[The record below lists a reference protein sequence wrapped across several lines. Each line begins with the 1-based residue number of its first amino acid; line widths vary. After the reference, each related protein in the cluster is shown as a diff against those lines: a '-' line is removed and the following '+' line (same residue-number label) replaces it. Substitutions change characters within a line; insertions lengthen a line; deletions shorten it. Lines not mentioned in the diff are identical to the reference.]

1 MLQISP
7 PARGAPLWR
16 LGFRPFFLGCA
27 AYACV
32 ALAMWLLA
40 LAGAPVWQPTGGWL
54 TWHLHEMPF
63 GFGVAAVAGFLL
75 TAVPNWTGARALS
88 GPPLATLF
96 LLWLVT
102 RLAWLG
108 SAPLAFCAVLELAF
122 LPLLAFAL
130 GRSLWRSRQRNN
142 YPLVGVLLLFALA
155 DGLAVAGQLAERAD
169 WQRQGAHAALWLL
182 AALSGIIGGRV
193 IPFFTQ
199 RGLGRAQAVPPL
211 KWLERPALAGLALLA
226 VLAAAGFDLQQR
238 PWMALPFALL
248 GMLHGIRLARWH
260 DARLW
265 RVPLLWS
272 LHLAYAWLVLAL
284 LGMAAWHLGLID
296 NGSAALH
303 ALTVGGLAGLILAMM
318 ARVSLGHSGRPLLP
332 PAGMRWAFVALN
344 AAAFARVLLPA
355 WAPQGAL
362 LLAGV
367 FWLVAFGLF
376 LLRYA
381 RWLCQPRVDG
391 LSG

>member
-1 MLQISP
+1 MLQISR
-7 PARGAPLWR
+7 PALGFPLWR

-32 ALAMWLLA
+32 ALGLWLLA
-40 LAGAPVWQPTGGWL
+40 LSGVPVWQPTGGWL
-54 TWHLHEMPF
+54 AWHLHEMPF

-75 TAVPNWTGARALS
+75 TAVPNWTGAQALS

-96 LLWLVT
+96 LLWLLT

-108 SAPLAFCAVLELAF
+108 GASLALCAVLELAF

-130 GRSLWRSRQRNN
+130 GRSLWRARQRNN

-155 DGLAVAGQLAERAD
+155 DGLAVAGQLLDRAD

-199 RGLGRAQAVPPL
+199 RGLGRTQAVPAL
-211 KWLERPALAGLALLA
+211 KWLERPALAGLAVLA
-226 VLAAAGFDLQQR
+226 VLAAAGLDLQPR
-238 PWMALPFALL
+238 AWMALPFGLV
-248 GMLHGIRLARWH
+248 GVLHGIRLSRWY
-260 DARLW
+260 DKGLW

-344 AAAFARVLLPA
+344 AAAFARVLLPT
-355 WAPQGAL
+355 WLPQGAL
-362 LLAGV
+362 VLAGLLWLLA
-367 FWLVAFGLF
+367 FGMF
-376 LLRYA
+376 LARYA
-381 RWLCQPRVDG
+381 GWLCQPRVDG

>member
-7 PARGAPLWR
+7 PARGVPLWR

-27 AYACV
+27 AYAC
-32 ALAMWLLA
+32 AGLAMWLLA

-75 TAVPNWTGARALS
+75 TAVPNWTGAQALS
-88 GPPLATLF
+88 GPPLAALF
-96 LLWLVT
+96 LLWLTT

-108 SAPLAFCAVLELAF
+108 GAPLVFCAALELAF

-130 GRSLWRSRQRNN
+130 GRSLWRARQRNN
-142 YPLVGVLLLFALA
+142 YPLIGVLLLFALA
-155 DGLAVAGQLAERAD
+155 DGLAVAGQLVERAD

-199 RGLGRAQAVPPL
+199 RGLGRAQAVPAL

-226 VLAAAGFDLQQR
+226 VLAAAGFDLQPR
-238 PWMALPFALL
+238 PWMALPFGLL
-248 GMLHGIRLARWH
+248 GVLHGIRLARWH